1 MNAEV
6 QRRKFRMDSGHKDTE
21 VKYTESPKY
30 QCLEFLRKN
39 SVELYL
45 AYCGREICEAE
56 HTYGPAVRQ
65 EYLLHYVISGK
76 GTFMADGKTTELGA
90 HDAFLIMPEE
100 TTVYRADAKEPWSY
114 VWAAFD
120 GIRAYECLEHAGF
133 SAEQRVGH
141 FEQEEALTAC
151 VDAMLAAHQ
160 LTYANDLVR
169 QSQLALFLAGMIRE
183 YQTSHNTRQQFNDY
197 HRQEYADY
205 AAAYIEQNYHK
216 DISVNDMCSYIGIT
230 RSYLTKIFKQVHHVS
245 PYDYLLGVRM
255 NKASLL
261 LQTTALPIKQIAE
274 MVGYKDALV
283 FSKAF
288 KQKIGTSPRAFR
300 DSSATLV
307 LSHTKN
313 A

>member
-1 MNAEV
+1 
-6 QRRKFRMDSGHKDTE
+6 MDSVHKDTE

-45 AYCGREICEAE
+45 AYCGREICEAG
-56 HTYGPAVRQ
+56 HTYGPAARK
-65 EYLLHYVISGK
+65 EYLLHYVVSGK
-76 GTFMADGKTTELGA
+76 GTFTANGNTRELSA

-100 TTVYRADAKEPWSY
+100 TTVYRADMETPWSY
-114 VWAAFD
+114 VWVAFD

-133 SAEQRVGH
+133 SDSQRVVR
-141 FEQEEALTAC
+141 FEQEEKLTAC

-160 LTYANDLVR
+160 LTYANDLMR
-169 QSQLALFLAGMIRE
+169 QSQLTLFLANIIRE
-183 YQTSHNTRQQFNDY
+183 YQSTHVSREPFTEY
-197 HRQEYADY
+197 HQQEYVDY
-205 AAAYIEQNYHK
+205 AVAYIEQNYHK
-216 DISVNDMCSYIGIT
+216 DIKVNDICSYIGIT
-230 RSYLTKIFKQVHHVS
+230 RSYLTKIFKQILHVS
-245 PYDYLLGVRM
+245 PYEYLLGVRM

-261 LQTTALPIKQIAE
+261 LQDTTLPVKQIAE

-288 KQKIGTSPRAFR
+288 KQKIGISPKVFRA
-300 DSSATLV
+300 SSGTLV
-307 LSHTKN
+307 LSDTKN